1 MVQKG
6 FEKFMPVCI
15 LEAFTQ
21 DGSDTAVEIYQ
32 LTRARLALN
41 LLYSFLFLMHPPA
54 GDGKKVSKIRVQAE
68 KAVLQLLSL
77 DVIAGPVGYGQ
88 VGTVYSAQLR

>member
-15 LEAFTQ
+15 LKAFTQ

-41 LLYSFLFLMHPPA
+41 LFSFLFLMHPPP

-88 VGTVYSAQLR
+88 VGTVHSAQLR